1 MIHIAYTK
9 TTKGIISMGEIR
21 TAAQRQRQKIQSGMI
36 IGRLQKCVK
45 GEIVMSPS
53 QVNAARILLN
63 KTLPDLKSLDVQA
76 SIEATFKP
84 THQLS
89 DSELLAIASG
99 SVVRLHPPALER
111 PVIESTAVK
120 VIPEPV
126 PEAKVVNGS
135 QVQDCGAVES
145 EKPLPKVRP
154 APENDIGF

>member
-1 MIHIAYTK
+1 
-9 TTKGIISMGEIR
+9 MGEIR

-99 SVVRLHPPALER
+99 KVVRLHPPAIEGTAEVVESV
-111 PVIESTAVK
+111 PVARVVNSAQGGEKSLPAVK
-120 VIPEPV
+120 VAP
-126 PEAKVVNGS
+126 
-135 QVQDCGAVES
+135 
-145 EKPLPKVRP
+145 PLDLD
-154 APENDIGF
+154 DIGF